1 MKIKKYGTFNSHSTA
16 KIIISESD
24 AYNVFQSIYAAI
36 ISKIQKSLGKSSGWI
51 IDSVINHTISISKY
65 NPLARSSYIK
75 SSEELDHLRK
85 RLINNI
91 QNIDVN
97 ECFKWCLVRYLN
109 PVHRN
114 PARITKAAGDFVKN
128 TDFKDIKYPVKV
140 RDVHKIEK
148 KNSSALVF
156 LVMKIK
162 KNIQSMYQKKYEE
175 KYVYS
180 FWIEEKGKK
189 YYLLIKDFNICMYNH
204 IWHVRKNF
212 LLLLLFRNF

>member
-16 KIIISESD
+16 KIIISKSD
-24 AYNVFQSIYAAI
+24 ADNVFQSIYATI

-109 PVHRN
+109 PVDRN
-114 PARITKAAGDFVKN
+114 PARITKADEDFVKN
-128 TDFKDIKYPVKV
+128 TDFKDIKCPVKV

-148 KNSSALVF
+148 KKKFVSISVF
-156 LVMKIK
+156 GYENKEKHPINVSKKIWRK
-162 KNIQSMYQKKYEE
+162 VCLFFLNRRKRKEILPSYQRFQY
-175 KYVYS
+175 
-180 FWIEEKGKK
+180 
-189 YYLLIKDFNICMYNH
+189 M
-204 IWHVRKNF
+204 HV
-212 LLLLLFRNF
+212 